1 MLKRIAVA
9 IGLVIVLALFLFGGF
24 GSISVCDQCA
34 AEGSNSDLQVP
45 FLGLTYWRIHRESQT
60 PLGEL
65 GVEFGFVQPHRHHW
79 WFVCGGGTGCCCALG
94 GAGRDMHRNARS
106 ERIVKFIRLTE
117 RYRGRKQAR
126 AWFDAAL
133 DERRSAGM
141 HSWVDLFVP
150 MDAVA
155 SKAEYE
161 ECRQHADGFA
171 AKEWPELIGDGL
183 LPRPAHAN
191 QTGSKP

>member
-1 MLKRIAVA
+1 
-9 IGLVIVLALFLFGGF
+9 
-24 GSISVCDQCA
+24 
-34 AEGSNSDLQVP
+34 
-45 FLGLTYWRIHRESQT
+45 
-60 PLGEL
+60 
-65 GVEFGFVQPHRHHW
+65 
-79 WFVCGGGTGCCCALG
+79 
-94 GAGRDMHRNARS
+94 MHRNARS

-117 RYRGRKQAR
+117 RYRGRKEAH

-155 SKAEYE
+155 SKADYE
-161 ECRQHADGFA
+161 ECRKHADGFA
-171 AKEWPELIGDGL
+171 AEEWPELIGDGL
-183 LPRPAHAN
+183 LQRPAHAN